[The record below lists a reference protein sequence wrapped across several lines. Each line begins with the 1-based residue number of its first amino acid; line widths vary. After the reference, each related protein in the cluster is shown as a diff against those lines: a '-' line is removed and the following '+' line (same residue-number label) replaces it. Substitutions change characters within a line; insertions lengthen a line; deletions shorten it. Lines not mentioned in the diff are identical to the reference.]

1 MLKLDRN
8 NPVVD
13 DKFRPLQKLQ
23 MFSEQCAALE
33 ILSGTGSPENVVSA
47 NKTRLYMNDATG
59 ALYIKRVNDIGGDNK
74 QGWVLV

>member
-33 ILSGTGSPENVVSA
+33 ILSGTGSPENVVLA
-47 NKTRLYMNDATG
+47 NKTRLYMDENTG
-59 ALYIKRVNDIGGDNK
+59 ALYIKRVNDIGGDAK

>member
-1 MLKLDRN
+1 MLSLDRN

-23 MFSEQCAALE
+23 MCSDQWNALE

-47 NKTRLYMNDATG
+47 NKTRLYMDENTG
-59 ALYIKRVNDIGGDNK
+59 ELYIKRVNAIGSDKK